1 MYANSPQNTIENFYF
16 CNINMWRH
24 ENDTFLGIFRVFSEI
39 LSGSIKFFLIN
50 Y

>member
-24 ENDTFLGIFRVFSEI
+24 ENDTFLGI
-39 LSGSIKFFLIN
+39 SGIQWNIVGL